1 MSDIRKIIDS
11 LNEMATVSG
20 SVATVATP
28 MSATQRRTKESTESV
43 FNENDAVC
51 PTCHQHE
58 CQCDANSRKAP
69 DSPEVANFGLW
80 KNSILAGKE
89 QKAKKKS
96 KVKESVTDYDPK
108 SQGGTRK
115 ELLAKLRSAK
125 SAEEKSDLAT
135 RARKAGASQKE
146 LQDLSEGD
154 DQYDGQY
161 DSKAEAIAYA
171 KEKVKSFRDWQDG
184 IEIWALPSGEF
195 DVVHTM
201 NSNGRN
207 HVVKNGGKKL
217 GTIYPEKPAFLK
229 KKDVAESSVAADDV
243 AGTLNSYGYYT
254 KNAQD
259 YVHDKTGDRFQRVG
273 SQWKHQSG
281 TKGRGPEEL
290 DSFLSSKQGVA
301 EAYDDSMTDAEWERE
316 SEREKSEKEQA
327 RKEIEKNH
335 VSQFKTKEE
344 AIQYANDKLKTF
356 KNSSIGMSV
365 YAMPDGGFDVCST
378 ARNSAGEKRRKLI
391 SDAGGKHLGTLGP
404 RYTKHKMAEGGKS
417 PSPGWMLRQDP
428 ALAKKVKDAKAG
440 YQDLKKYAGKDIPKK
455 EVKEQNWSRDPWKE
469 KEFGPTTVIKKI
481 FKITVQDSES
491 NVKAFNVKA
500 ETEQQAREIIEK
512 HAPGSTVKSI
522 KFVKN
527 LMAEGSSER
536 NEMDTPEFQSSLARM
551 KSRHQQDDK
560 DFNLD
565 SAKEL
570 GRRLAG
576 RGKRDDSDKKIKE
589 IDAGRGQRAL
599 KLAEQDFIL
608 NPHDV
613 RRISRD
619 VVPKVDPRQDHEVEM
634 ACSDLFQ
641 AAKNAREVLQLIKD
655 IPESVGLEGW
665 VQEKIIKAS
674 DYLNT
679 VREYLEGQQVRSAM
693 SGNYNMGNMLDE
705 SVDNPL
711 EAALVRRIMSQ
722 HTDVLQQY
730 GPKNV
735 LAAISDVAREFSPDD
750 ELGTSDVSAYVKQVL
765 SYLHNYVG
773 DQIDEEDHPD
783 VAKMKK
789 HISDNPFTITPP
801 VGIKKLIKPDEEK
814 KSTDESVAATLM
826 TAAAAGAGGIL
837 ANKIIA
843 MIDDARNRVKDMQE
857 KRRLEAEL
865 NKVEKY
871 LDSSQPM
878 AESKIGKTRK

>member
-28 MSATQRRTKESTESV
+28 MGATQRRTKESTESV

-184 IEIWALPSGEF
+184 IEIWALPSGRF
-195 DVVHTM
+195 DVVHTT

-217 GTIYPEKPAFLK
+217 GTIYPEKPAFRK
-229 KKDVAESSVAADDV
+229 KKDV
-243 AGTLNSYGYYT
+243 
-254 KNAQD
+254 
-259 YVHDKTGDRFQRVG
+259 
-273 SQWKHQSG
+273 SG
-281 TKGRGPEEL
+281 EFKGEL
-290 DSFLSSKQGVA
+290 DSKDRFTKDTVQKMFGKLSPDAKGVAEGTESEQEELAKKIRELLAAGKDREANHLRRKLNNLLDRKRDKHDRQQGVA

-316 SEREKSEKEQA
+316 YQREKLEKEQA
-327 RKEIEKNH
+327 RKEIQKNH
-335 VSQFKTKEE
+335 VSQFKTKDE
-344 AIQYANDKLKTF
+344 AVQYANDKLKTF
-356 KNSSIGMSV
+356 KDSKIGMSV

-404 RYTKHKMAEGGKS
+404 RYTKHKMKEG
-417 PSPGWMLRQDP
+417 
-428 ALAKKVKDAKAG
+428 
-440 YQDLKKYAGKDIPKK
+440 
-455 EVKEQNWSRDPWKE
+455 SRDPWKE

-722 HTDVLQQY
+722 HSDVLQQY

-773 DQIDEEDHPD
+773 DQIDEEDDPD

-789 HISDNPFTITPP
+789 HLSDNPFTITPP
-801 VGIKKLIKPDEEK
+801 AGIKKLIKPDEEK